1 MSPSEHPRPS
11 YSGSN
16 NGNTKIYRDDN
27 KRPRKYM
34 PSHHNKYNGHHQYQ
48 STTPPYC
55 QKNNINPFSSRRQ
68 EQPGAV
74 SGPLNSPQGSLSSNG
89 DSYSSYRSSNS
100 HHDSGYGRNS
110 FSSGGPRRS
119 LGYRPS
125 RGHHINGTSNSRGGG
140 SSSHYFRSYS
150 SDGNPGGSN
159 GRYSN
164 SYYGREH
171 FRMEDLRQ
179 SSVSA
184 NDDGYS
190 SGRWGSGSRDRI
202 TPHED
207 EPSKTGDLPGGLNNK
222 GGDLIL
228 NRDYRYNRGGMRD
241 YRPSRVH
248 STGGGYAR
256 SQYRDEYRPEY
267 REEDDRV
274 WNERQNYHNYNRPYD
289 SASLESS
296 QSPLRRLEADERAHK
311 TGNTE
316 VESYE
321 DNQMD
326 TTTKDAGAQIDLANS
341 SNRND
346 TIAEA
351 THGPADREEAVKEK
365 LSASAKSLKEASPPE
380 YTQVKGEA
388 KISWEAKADDLETKE
403 VATKLDTKLDV
414 EKDITEER
422 LLNVKHVRS
431 NTEDNDQNASTQE
444 LGLKYE
450 KVEEEQK
457 AEEGEE
463 QEEKKEEQ
471 DQKEEEQAVPEAKDE
486 IETGLKIPAVKSQ
499 EENTSIGSVDKKVTN
514 SNIVGAIAEATIT
527 VNSVNSTVGEC
538 MFPLNR
544 VETKFNELKKLP
556 EMERRK
562 TLKYLQPNKLFDLQQ
577 YNFYNSAFVIFK
589 QADGP
594 NLLEKSLELQKLLAQ
609 KKKDL
614 TEEYIYR
621 KHLYEQRVSLMD
633 EQLSKFYNVGEPE
646 SRPQTSESSKTE
658 VTEKPLSG
666 RRGRHHGDTVRTEAE
681 FLEILA
687 TLEKEREKD
696 PMVRAQH
703 GCARIPDMMI
713 DPVER
718 YATVH
723 FLDSNNMVRDK
734 SQWAKRIELDSVDTF
749 TQAEHEKFCE
759 AYSLWPKKFGRI
771 SSHMGGLRTPEECV
785 LHYYRTK
792 KQVNFKQIVANK
804 NRRATRKASSTKRK
818 SKDGRIR
825 TGTHTPEPS
834 TADSANI
841 SIEGTLGEPSD
852 EEEETDS
859 NKRRLSTSSS
869 PTEKKKLKIAENLPV
884 LASSIETSHSNHETS
899 LSLDEVE
906 KGELN
911 QRTAAAE
918 SLEKPKKK
926 RGRKKLNPEGA
937 SCAQKLA
944 EAKENVPLLQS
955 SNGDPLKVVSGMKE
969 EFDQKLKDTPPHSLN
984 DQASRGTVSSGM
996 EESEKKKE
1004 KHKDKS
1010 HITSYWSVQEISLFP
1025 DLLQKYGTDWETMSR
1040 HITTKTSTMVRN
1052 YYQRGLSDNARWE
1065 ELAREA
1071 DLKRAKEKESMNAK
1085 SGGVSGPPLGYF
1097 YDRRP
1102 SASKYSMDE
1111 QKPAFSEPASQTI
1124 QLPALHTYYPSS
1136 APAGSESS
1144 VNSTSRLPAV
1154 SLPEK
1159 IETSEKNPPLLQVPY
1174 PANTNPLS
1182 SLVEAA
1188 GSVQD
1193 GVDSDPS
1200 LLKMNSLLN
1209 TVLQPPNLRSSTHSH
1224 LPPLTSTSSVSPSS
1238 PYTPKLRSSIRSLL
1252 NDEKCDSKPPHTY
1265 PATNFKNLMS
1275 PNDRAPDS
1283 SGKTMQT
1290 TTGMS
1295 ALDALAQVAFERK

>member
-1 MSPSEHPRPS
+1 MSPSEHSRPS

-16 NGNTKIYRDDN
+16 NGNTKTYREDN

-68 EQPGAV
+68 EQPGAATG
-74 SGPLNSPQGSLSSNG
+74 SLNSPQGSLSSNG
-89 DSYSSYRSSNS
+89 DSYGSYRSSNS
-100 HHDSGYGRNS
+100 HDSGYGRNS

-125 RGHHINGTSNSRGGG
+125 RGHHINGPSNGRIGA

-164 SYYGREH
+164 SYYGKEH
-171 FRMEDLRQ
+171 FRMDDSRQ

-184 NDDGYS
+184 NDDNYS

-207 EPSKTGDLPGGLNNK
+207 EPSKSGDLLGGLNNK

-228 NRDYRYNRGGMRD
+228 SRDYRYNRGGMRD

-256 SQYRDEYRPEY
+256 SQYRDEYRSEY

-274 WNERQNYHNYNRPYD
+274 WNERQKYHNHNRPYD

-296 QSPLRRLEADERAHK
+296 QSPMRRAEVDEGAHK
-311 TGNTE
+311 TGNIE

-321 DNQMD
+321 HNQMD
-326 TTTKDAGAQIDLANS
+326 TAIKDAGAQINLANPS
-341 SNRND
+341 SRND
-346 TIAEA
+346 TIEA
-351 THGPADREEAVKEK
+351 THGPADREETVKEE
-365 LSASAKSLKEASPPE
+365 LLASATCSKEASAPE
-380 YTQVKGEA
+380 YTEEKRES
-388 KISWEAKADDLETKE
+388 KSSWEEKTDDLEAKE
-403 VATKLDTKLDV
+403 VSTKLDIKLDV
-414 EKDITEER
+414 EKDITEEM
-422 LLNVKHVRS
+422 LLDVKHVRS
-431 NTEDNDQNASTQE
+431 DKEDNDQNAPTKE
-444 LGLKYE
+444 LDLKYK
-450 KVEEEQK
+450 KVQEEQK
-457 AEEGEE
+457 T
-463 QEEKKEEQ
+463 QEEEEHEAMSEEK
-471 DQKEEEQAVPEAKDE
+471 DQKEERQAVPAVEDK
-486 IETGLKIPAVKSQ
+486 IETGLKSPAIKSQ
-499 EENTSIGSVDKKVTN
+499 EKNTLIGSVDKKVTN

-538 MFPLNR
+538 IFPLNR
-544 VETKFNELKKLP
+544 VETKFNELKNLP

-562 TLKYLQPNKLFDLQQ
+562 TLKYLQPNKLFDLRQ

-621 KHLYEQRVSLMD
+621 KHLYEKRVSLMD
-633 EQLSKFYNVGEPE
+633 EQLSKFYNIGEPE
-646 SRPQTSESSKTE
+646 SRPQTGETSKTE

-666 RRGRHHGDTVRTEAE
+666 RRGRHHGDAVRTEAE

-703 GCARIPDMMI
+703 GCAKIPDMMI
-713 DPVER
+713 NPVER

-723 FLDSNNMVRDK
+723 FLDTNNMVRDK
-734 SQWAKRIELDSVDTF
+734 SLWAKRIELDSVDTF

-834 TADSANI
+834 TAESANI

-852 EEEETDS
+852 EEEGTDI

-869 PTEKKKLKIAENLPV
+869 PTEKKKQKSAESLPV
-884 LASSIETSHSNHETS
+884 LASSNEISHSNHETS
-899 LSLDEVE
+899 FSLDEAE

-911 QRTAAAE
+911 QKTATAE
-918 SLEKPKKK
+918 PLEKPKKK
-926 RGRKKLNPEGA
+926 RGRKKLKPEGP
-937 SCAQKLA
+937 SSAQKLA
-944 EAKENVPLLQS
+944 EAKENAPLLQS
-955 SNGDPLKVVSGMKE
+955 SNGDPLKVASEMKE
-969 EFDQKLKDTPPHSLN
+969 EIDQKLKDTPPYSLN
-984 DQASRGTVSSGM
+984 DQSSRGTVSSGM

-1052 YYQRGLSDNARWE
+1052 YYQRGLSDNATWE
-1065 ELAREA
+1065 EMAREA
-1071 DLKRAKEKESMNAK
+1071 DLKRAKEKESLNAQ

-1102 SASKYSMDE
+1102 STSKYTIDE
-1111 QKPAFSEPASQTI
+1111 PKPASSEPASQTI

-1154 SLPEK
+1154 SLPNK

-1174 PANTNPLS
+1174 PANTSSLT

-1193 GVDSDPS
+1193 GVDSDPK

-1238 PYTPKLRSSIRSLL
+1238 PFTSKLRSSIRSLL
-1252 NDEKCDSKPPHTY
+1252 NDEKPDSNPQHAY
-1265 PATNFKNLMS
+1265 PATNFKDLMS

-1283 SGKTMQT
+1283 SGKTMQN